1 MSRRE
6 SMTLED
12 IQAAQKLRAIWDL
25 KKKDLGLTQ
34 YKIADKYGITQ
45 GMVTH
50 YLNGHQGLN
59 IKTVLMFAT
68 ELGVDP
74 RDIYPGLF
82 SGIQLCPVTSGQEQE
97 FLALYAQAPPDIQAM
112 VRGLL
117 ERFSNKS

>member
-6 SMTLED
+6 SMTHD
-12 IQAAQKLRAIWDL
+12 DVQAAQKLKAIWDL
-25 KKKDLGLTQ
+25 KKKDLGL
-34 YKIADKYGITQ
+34 
-45 GMVTH
+45 TH